1 MLAKT
6 LLPREDKLENIDIV
20 KVRLVKEGSCLYGQ
34 FQILKSED
42 AAYIVR
48 EFLANEDREKFIT
61 LNLDNKKK
69 INSIH
74 VVSIGSLSEAIVCQ
88 REIFK
93 TAILSNAS
101 TIILAHNHP
110 SGDPEP
116 SPEDKKLTFTL
127 FECGDLLGIEVLD
140 HIIVGDNRY
149 VHFMKFSKSLCWETK
164 TFQDHQKAS

>member
-1 MLAKT
+1 MLAKKM
-6 LLPREDKLENIDIV
+6 LPREDKLEDIDIV
-20 KVRLVKEGSCLYGQ
+20 KVRLVKEGSCPYGEVH
-34 FQILKSED
+34 IRKSED

-61 LNLDNKKK
+61 LNLDNEKK

-74 VVSIGSLSEAIVCQ
+74 VVSVGSPSAAIACQ

-101 TIILAHNHP
+101 AIILAHNHP

-116 SPEDKKLTFTL
+116 SPEDKKLTCTL
-127 FECGDLLGIEVLD
+127 FECGDLLGIEILD
-140 HIIVGDNRY
+140 HIVIGDNQY
-149 VHFMKFSKSLCWETK
+149 VHFMKVDKGLCWETK
-164 TFQDHQKAS
+164 TFQDHQKVS